1 MNSNAETELAP
12 LRSLDDFILSQSR
25 LNLMHILSEINLHPS
40 SRFQVPEYQN
50 VDKFRNRIVS
60 NLIYYQTNYALS
72 SVLLFCLITFM
83 NPFKMFLGMST
94 MTICNQLWIITRED
108 IWHVL
113 CSVWAALLG
122 RGETGPSET
131 DEEGTPNTCHDGN
144 IPLWPFSH
152 LPGSVVA
159 RLYQP
164 LIVIDLIWT
173 VEWLCGGLHHRGP
186 PPYIIHHSPR
196 CPQIEKY

>member
-1 MNSNAETELAP
+1 MFHSDFKKIFGNLSAHRDKRSGGVEKKMNSNAETELAP

-94 MTICNQLWIITRED
+94 MTICNQL
-108 IWHVL
+108 
-113 CSVWAALLG
+113 
-122 RGETGPSET
+122 
-131 DEEGTPNTCHDGN
+131 
-144 IPLWPFSH
+144 
-152 LPGSVVA
+152 
-159 RLYQP
+159 
-164 LIVIDLIWT
+164 
-173 VEWLCGGLHHRGP
+173 
-186 PPYIIHHSPR
+186 
-196 CPQIEKY
+196 